1 MLHGISV
8 DTKYLFRVSESL
20 RVAELATQ
28 LLALSKPLAAFD
40 MPLLD
45 SYGATLSQD
54 IYQGDRLALRSGSRI
69 RSTQIGL
76 AASLG
81 LDHLPTRPQPRVVV
95 ISAGDD
101 LVEPGKVLGSGEEFE
116 VNSWLLTTAMKEA
129 GAVGYRVTTIPETE
143 DSLKD
148 VVEDQLVRADLIVIC
163 GESHDE
169 SFDLIFG
176 VLSRLGDVKS
186 VTPNIE
192 GSGRHAFGTIGP
204 DKTPVVAL
212 PGDPISAY
220 ISNELFIRPMIRNM
234 MGLYD
239 IHRPI
244 TRATLTNDVASESG
258 KHAFIRAIL
267 STDNPNRRLV
277 TALPNQDDLIGL
289 SDATGL
295 IVMSEEAT
303 SYKAG
308 EEVEVLMLERRF
320 N

>member
-1 MLHGISV
+1 
-8 DTKYLFRVSESL
+8 
-20 RVAELATQ
+20 
-28 LLALSKPLAAFD
+28 

-45 SYGATLSQD
+45 SHGATLAED
-54 IYQGDRLALRSGSRI
+54 VFQGDRIALRSGSRI

-81 LDHLPTRPQPRVVV
+81 RDHLPTRPQPRVVI

-101 LVEPGKVLGSGEEFE
+101 LIEPGKGSPSEGEEFE
-116 VNSWLLTTAMKEA
+116 VNSWLLTTAVKEA
-129 GAVGYRVTTIPETE
+129 GAVGYRVTTIPETP
-143 DSLKD
+143 DALKD

-176 VLSRLGDVKS
+176 VLARLGEVKS

-220 ISNELFIRPMIRNM
+220 ISTELFIRPMIRNM

-244 TRATLTNDVASESG
+244 ARATLTNDVASDAG
-258 KHAFIRAIL
+258 KHAFIRATL

-277 TALPNQDDLIGL
+277 TALENQGDLIGL

-295 IVMSEEAT
+295 IVMNEERT
-303 SYKAG
+303 EFKAG
-308 EEVEVLMLERRF
+308 EEVDVLLLERRF

>member
-1 MLHGISV
+1 M
-8 DTKYLFRVSESL
+8 SENI
-20 RVAELATQ
+20 RVADLATE

-45 SYGATLSQD
+45 SHGATLAED
-54 IYQGDRLALRSGSRI
+54 VFQGDRIALRSGSRI

-81 LDHLPTRPQPRVVV
+81 LDHLPTRPQPRVVIV
-95 ISAGDD
+95 SAGDD
-101 LVEPGKVLGSGEEFE
+101 LVEPGKGSPNEGEEYE
-116 VNSWLLTTAMKEA
+116 VNSWLLTTAVKEA
-129 GAVGYRVTTIPETE
+129 GAVGYRVTTIPETP
-143 DSLKD
+143 DALKD

-176 VLSRLGDVKS
+176 VLNRLGEVKS

-220 ISNELFIRPMIRNM
+220 ISTELFIRPMIRNM

-244 TRATLTNDVASESG
+244 TKATLTNDVASDAG
-258 KHAFIRAIL
+258 KHAFIRATL
-267 STDNPNRRLV
+267 STDNPSRRLV
-277 TALPNQDDLIGL
+277 TALENQGDLIGL

-295 IVMSEEAT
+295 IVMNEERT
-303 SYKAG
+303 TYKAG
-308 EEVEVLMLERRF
+308 EEVDVLLLERRF

>member
-1 MLHGISV
+1 
-8 DTKYLFRVSESL
+8 
-20 RVAELATQ
+20 
-28 LLALSKPLAAFD
+28 
-40 MPLLD
+40 
-45 SYGATLSQD
+45 
-54 IYQGDRLALRSGSRI
+54 
-69 RSTQIGL
+69 
-76 AASLG
+76 
-81 LDHLPTRPQPRVVV
+81 VV
-95 ISAGDD
+95 IVSAGDD
-101 LVEPGKVLGSGEEFE
+101 LIEPGKGSPNEGEEFE
-116 VNSWLLTTAMKEA
+116 VNSWLLTTAVKEA
-129 GAVGYRVTTIPETE
+129 GAVGYRVTTIPETP
-143 DSLKD
+143 DALKD
-148 VVEDQLVRADLIVIC
+148 VVEDQLVRADLVVIC

-176 VLSRLGDVKS
+176 VLTRLGEVKS

-220 ISNELFIRPMIRNM
+220 ISTEIFIRPMIRNM

-244 TRATLTNDVASESG
+244 ARATLTNDVASDAG
-258 KHAFIRAIL
+258 KHAFIRATL

-277 TALPNQDDLIGL
+277 TALENQGDLIGL

-295 IVMSEEAT
+295 IVMNEERT
-303 SYKAG
+303 EFKAG
-308 EEVEVLMLERRF
+308 EEVDVLLLERRF

>member
-1 MLHGISV
+1 M
-8 DTKYLFRVSESL
+8 SENI
-20 RVAELATQ
+20 RVADLAAE

-45 SYGATLSQD
+45 SHGATLAED
-54 IYQGDRLALRSGSRI
+54 VFQGDQIALRSGSRI

-81 LDHLPTRPQPRVVV
+81 RDHLPTRPQPRVVIV
-95 ISAGDD
+95 SAGDD
-101 LVEPGKVLGSGEEFE
+101 LIEPGKGSPNEGEEFE
-116 VNSWLLTTAMKEA
+116 VNSWLLTTAVKEA
-129 GAVGYRVTTIPETE
+129 GAVGYRVTTIPETP
-143 DSLKD
+143 DALKD

-176 VLSRLGDVKS
+176 VLTRLGDVKS

-192 GSGRHAFGTIGP
+192 GSGRHAFGIIGP

-220 ISNELFIRPMIRNM
+220 ISTELFIRPMIRNM

-244 TRATLTNDVASESG
+244 ARATLTNDVASDAG
-258 KHAFIRAIL
+258 KHAFIRATL

-277 TALPNQDDLIGL
+277 TALENQVDLIGL

-295 IVMSEEAT
+295 IVMNEERT
-303 SYKAG
+303 EFKAG
-308 EEVEVLMLERRF
+308 EEVDVLLLERRF

>member
-1 MLHGISV
+1 MNENI
-8 DTKYLFRVSESL
+8 
-20 RVAELATQ
+20 RVAELATE
-28 LLALSKPLAAFD
+28 LLALSKPLAEFD

-45 SYGATLSQD
+45 SHGATLAQD
-54 IYQGDRLALRSGSRI
+54 VMQGDRLALRAGSRI

-81 LDHLPTRPQPRVVV
+81 KDHLPTRPQPRVVV
-95 ISAGDD
+95 VSAGDD
-101 LVEPGKVLGSGEEFE
+101 LVEPGKGEPDENEEYE
-116 VNSWLLTTAMKEA
+116 VNSWLLTTAVKEA
-129 GAVGYRVTTIPETE
+129 GAVGYRVTTIPETP
-143 DSLKD
+143 DALKD
-148 VVEDQLVRADLIVIC
+148 VIEDQLVRADLIVIC

-176 VLSRLGDVKS
+176 VLNRLGEVKS

-204 DKTPVVAL
+204 DKTPVVVL

-244 TRATLTNDVASESG
+244 ARATLTNDVASEAG
-258 KHAFIRAIL
+258 KHAFIRATL
-267 STDNPNRRLV
+267 SSDNPNRRLV
-277 TALPNQDDLIGL
+277 TALENQGDLIGL

-295 IVMSEEAT
+295 IVMNEERT
-303 SYKAG
+303 ELKSG
-308 EEVEVLMLERRF
+308 EEVDVLLLERRF

>member
-1 MLHGISV
+1 M
-8 DTKYLFRVSESL
+8 SESI
-20 RVAELATQ
+20 RVADLAAQ

-45 SYGATLSQD
+45 SHGATLAED
-54 IYQGDRLALRSGSRI
+54 VYQGDRLALRSGSRI

-76 AASLG
+76 AAALG
-81 LDHLPTRPQPRVVV
+81 RDHLPTRPQPRVVV

-101 LVEPGKVLGSGEEFE
+101 LVEPGKDLGSGEEFE

-176 VLSRLGDVKS
+176 VLSRLGEVKS

-244 TRATLTNDVASESG
+244 TRATLTNDVASDSG

-308 EEVEVLMLERRF
+308 EEVDVLMLERRF

>member
-1 MLHGISV
+1 M
-8 DTKYLFRVSESL
+8 SESI
-20 RVAELATQ
+20 RVADLAAQ

-45 SYGATLSQD
+45 SHGATLAED
-54 IYQGDRLALRSGSRI
+54 VYQGDRLALRSGSRI

-101 LVEPGKVLGSGEEFE
+101 LVEPGKPLNSGDEFE
-116 VNSWLLTTAMKEA
+116 VNSWLLTTAVKEA

-169 SFDLIFG
+169 SFDLIYG
-176 VLSRLGDVKS
+176 VLSRLGEVKG

-220 ISNELFIRPMIRNM
+220 ISTELFIRPMIRNM

-244 TRATLTNDVASESG
+244 TRATLTNDVASDAG
-258 KHAFIRAIL
+258 KHSFIRAIL

-295 IVMSEEAT
+295 IVMSEEVT

-308 EEVEVLMLERRF
+308 EEVDVLLLERRF

>member
-1 MLHGISV
+1 M
-8 DTKYLFRVSESL
+8 SENI
-20 RVAELATQ
+20 RVADLAAE

-45 SYGATLSQD
+45 SHGATLAED
-54 IYQGDRLALRSGSRI
+54 VFQGDRIALRSGSRI

-81 LDHLPTRPQPRVVV
+81 RDHLPTRPQPRVVI

-101 LVEPGKVLGSGEEFE
+101 LIEPGKGSPSEGEEFE
-116 VNSWLLTTAMKEA
+116 VNSWLLTTAVKEA
-129 GAVGYRVTTIPETE
+129 GAVGYRVTTIPETP
-143 DSLKD
+143 DALKD

-176 VLSRLGDVKS
+176 VLARLGELKS

-192 GSGRHAFGTIGP
+192 GIGRHAFGTIGP

-220 ISNELFIRPMIRNM
+220 ISTELFIRPMIRNM

-244 TRATLTNDVASESG
+244 ARATLTNDVASDAG
-258 KHAFIRAIL
+258 KHAFIRATL

-277 TALPNQDDLIGL
+277 TALENQGDLIGL

-295 IVMSEEAT
+295 IVMNEERT
-303 SYKAG
+303 EFKAG
-308 EEVEVLMLERRF
+308 EEVDVLLLERRF

>member
-1 MLHGISV
+1 M
-8 DTKYLFRVSESL
+8 SENI
-20 RVAELATQ
+20 RVADLAAE

-45 SYGATLSQD
+45 SHGATLAED
-54 IYQGDRLALRSGSRI
+54 VFQGDRIALRSGSRI

-81 LDHLPTRPQPRVVV
+81 RDHLPTRPQPRVVI

-101 LVEPGKVLGSGEEFE
+101 LIEPGKGSPSEGEEFE
-116 VNSWLLTTAMKEA
+116 VNSWLLTTAVKEA
-129 GAVGYRVTTIPETE
+129 GAVGYRVTTIPETP
-143 DSLKD
+143 DALKD

-176 VLSRLGDVKS
+176 VLARLGEVKS
-186 VTPNIE
+186 VAPNIE

-220 ISNELFIRPMIRNM
+220 ISTELFIRPMIRNM

-244 TRATLTNDVASESG
+244 ARATLTNDVASDAG
-258 KHAFIRAIL
+258 KHAFIRATL

-277 TALPNQDDLIGL
+277 TALENQGDLIGL

-295 IVMSEEAT
+295 IVMNEERT
-303 SYKAG
+303 EFKAG
-308 EEVEVLMLERRF
+308 EEVDVLLLERRF

>member
-1 MLHGISV
+1 
-8 DTKYLFRVSESL
+8 
-20 RVAELATQ
+20 
-28 LLALSKPLAAFD
+28 

-45 SYGATLSQD
+45 SHGATLAED
-54 IYQGDRLALRSGSRI
+54 VYQGDRLALRSGSRI

-76 AASLG
+76 AAALG

-101 LVEPGKVLGSGEEFE
+101 LVEPGKDLGSGEEFE

-176 VLSRLGDVKS
+176 VLSRLGEVKS

-244 TRATLTNDVASESG
+244 TRATLTNDVASDSG

-308 EEVEVLMLERRF
+308 EEVDVLMLERRF

>member
-1 MLHGISV
+1 M
-8 DTKYLFRVSESL
+8 SENI
-20 RVAELATQ
+20 RVADLATE

-45 SYGATLSQD
+45 SHGATLAED
-54 IYQGDRLALRSGSRI
+54 VFQGDRIALRSGSRI

-81 LDHLPTRPQPRVVV
+81 LDHLPTRPQPRVVIV
-95 ISAGDD
+95 SAGDD
-101 LVEPGKVLGSGEEFE
+101 FVEPGKGSPNEGEEYE
-116 VNSWLLTTAMKEA
+116 VNSWLLTTAVKEA
-129 GAVGYRVTTIPETE
+129 GAVGYRVTTIPETP
-143 DSLKD
+143 DALKD

-176 VLSRLGDVKS
+176 VLNRLGEVKS

-220 ISNELFIRPMIRNM
+220 ISTELFIRPMIRNM

-244 TRATLTNDVASESG
+244 TKATLTNDVASDAG
-258 KHAFIRAIL
+258 KHAFIRATL

-277 TALPNQDDLIGL
+277 TALENQDDLVGL
-289 SDATGL
+289 SDASGL
-295 IVMSEEAT
+295 IVMNEERT
-303 SYKAG
+303 TYKAG
-308 EEVEVLMLERRF
+308 EEVDVLLLERRF

>member
-1 MLHGISV
+1 M
-8 DTKYLFRVSESL
+8 SENI
-20 RVAELATQ
+20 RVADLAAE

-45 SYGATLSQD
+45 SHGATLAED
-54 IYQGDRLALRSGSRI
+54 VFQGDRIALRSGSRI

-81 LDHLPTRPQPRVVV
+81 RDHLPTRPQPRVVI

-101 LVEPGKVLGSGEEFE
+101 LIEPGKGSPSEGEEFE
-116 VNSWLLTTAMKEA
+116 VNSWLLTTAVKEA
-129 GAVGYRVTTIPETE
+129 GAVGYRVTTIPETP
-143 DSLKD
+143 DALKD

-176 VLSRLGDVKS
+176 VLARLGEVKS

-220 ISNELFIRPMIRNM
+220 ISTELFIRPMIRNM

-244 TRATLTNDVASESG
+244 ARATLTNDVASDAG
-258 KHAFIRAIL
+258 KHAFIRATL

-277 TALPNQDDLIGL
+277 TALENQEDLIGL

-295 IVMSEEAT
+295 IVMNEERT
-303 SYKAG
+303 EFKAG
-308 EEVEVLMLERRF
+308 EEVDVLLLERRF

>member
-1 MLHGISV
+1 
-8 DTKYLFRVSESL
+8 
-20 RVAELATQ
+20 
-28 LLALSKPLAAFD
+28 

-45 SYGATLSQD
+45 SHGATLAED
-54 IYQGDRLALRSGSRI
+54 VYQGDRLALRSGSRI

-95 ISAGDD
+95 VSAGDD
-101 LVEPGKVLGSGEEFE
+101 LVEPGKDLGSGEEFE

-176 VLSRLGDVKS
+176 VLSRLGEVKS

-244 TRATLTNDVASESG
+244 TRATLTNDVASDSG

-308 EEVEVLMLERRF
+308 EEVDVLMLERRF